1 MGQDCCCYRKTKNDL
16 LKKKSDLQLNND
28 IDNVRHYRNQNFSFF
43 VVYSSVTLASLIIVA
58 SGGTATLLLSATLTF
73 SGAFYYIYEVRT
85 QNAEIDEILKE
96 LKRREDA
103 EISIVDTSSITIA
116 KDYNCKLLRR
126 KTL

>member
-103 EISIVDTSSITIA
+103 EISIVDTGSITIA